1 MALKDTI
8 KLTILMVLK
17 NKYILG
23 DKNYEINKKILLFFI
38 SLIIILLIG
47 ITIYG
52 YQFYKETISK
62 EPLERRYATKLF
74 KCNCS
79 NRR

>member
-1 MALKDTI
+1 M
-8 KLTILMVLK
+8 KLI
-17 NKYILG
+17 
-23 DKNYEINKKILLFFI
+23 KKILLFFI

-62 EPLERRYATKLF
+62 EPLEDKVKEITNNYTYVK
-74 KCNCS
+74 KEDMPQIEQ
-79 NRR
+79 